1 MYQKNHLNL
10 SQWLIVAGLGLS
22 GLLYSCTDDYV
33 YAKEEPSEDILGS
46 SIYDYLVDDGNFT
59 TFIRLI
65 DDLDYRETLQRTG
78 SKTLFPA
85 RDDAFERFFRDN
97 KFGVHSY
104 EELSISQ
111 KKMLLNQA
119 TVNMAYLAEMLPN
132 IGGTT
137 GPTENVALRRSTQS
151 AYYDSVQ
158 IVHDQELF
166 NNENGFWKRFAEDND
181 GIMLVEESPMLVQFT
196 PQVMNAR
203 SITASDFSLMHNGT
217 PYDNGDI
224 YINGIKVIE
233 RDKICKNGYVHVLAD
248 VLTPLR
254 TMADAIN
261 SNEDSKQFARIL
273 NLFSAPYYDKE
284 ATEEIKRNFTGAD
297 PMYPSITIPRDS
309 VFRRG
314 YFNQLT
320 HTSGPKGEELEG
332 LLYFDPAQ
340 VSYSNS
346 NTLADMG
353 VMFVPTD
360 AAMDAYFNSP
370 EGSFL
375 KTNYAS
381 WNDIPPS
388 LLVLFIQ
395 NHQKK
400 SFLTSL
406 PHDWSTMNDETSFPM
421 NIKPSD
427 VDHVELCS
435 NGVVYYLNRV
445 VAPVH
450 FRTTYAPS
458 LVTDETRIMRW
469 ALTDNW
475 DDLGDGNA
483 LRFYMYLYSMEN
495 MYNLLIP
502 TDEALLNYRDPITWA
517 NNSNVGNREIWEFHF
532 DYEKQVPYADVYSA
546 TADAEKDAL
555 KRTVT
560 DLSTIRSRLKDILDM
575 HIIVGN
581 NNDGVLSGYVD
592 DGSLGDFALTKG
604 GANISIAGTGAA
616 FTANG
621 IGDEELG
628 LSRAH
633 VLEKPDGSPFIF
645 DNDNGRTFFI
655 DHILHDSRFSVYEL
669 LGENPEFQAFRDL
682 CTVPSIGGIDMLFSS
697 SLENPLTRIFEQKTG
712 NIQSAGI
719 VVSMFN
725 NYRYTVFVPTEQA
738 IQEAFAN
745 DPDLYTWDEI
755 AEVTD
760 KVEQRRRVEYLLKFI
775 RYHFVDNSI
784 YINGVSTGATRY
796 NTSARTDYD
805 TFHSVT
811 VSRTPSSLTVTDEN
825 GRTCN
830 IVKSA
835 STNVSAREILYHS
848 SIIDA
853 SSRAVLH
860 KIDHALTFKK

>member
-1 MYQKNHLNL
+1 MYLKKHLNL
-10 SQWLIVAGLGLS
+10 NRWLIVLGLGVS
-22 GLLYSCTDDYV
+22 AAFYGCTDDYV
-33 YAKEEPSEDILGS
+33 YAKEEPSPDILGS
-46 SIYDYLVDDGNFT
+46 SIYDYLVEDGNFT
-59 TFIRLI
+59 TFLRLI
-65 DDLDYRETLQRTG
+65 DDLEYRETLQRTG

-85 RDDAFERFFRDN
+85 RDDAFERFFKNN

-104 EELSISQ
+104 EELSVAQ

-151 AYYDSVQ
+151 AYYDSVT
-158 IVHDQELF
+158 IVRDQELF
-166 NNENGFWKRFAEDND
+166 NNENGFWKRFADDDE
-181 GIMLVEESPMLVQFT
+181 GIMLVEEAPMIVQFT

-203 SITASDFSLMHNGT
+203 SITSSDFSLMHNGT
-217 PYDNGDI
+217 QYENDDI

-233 RDKICKNGYVHVLAD
+233 RDRICKNGYVHVLAD

-261 SNEDSKQFARIL
+261 SDPNSKTFARIL
-273 NLFSAPYYDKE
+273 NLFCAPYYDAA
-284 ATEEIKRNFTGAD
+284 ATEDIKRNYTGAD
-297 PMYPSITIPRDS
+297 PKYPAITIPRDS
-309 VFRRG
+309 VFRKG

-320 HTSGPKGEELEG
+320 HTSGPKNEELEG

-340 VSYSNS
+340 VSYSS
-346 NTLADMG
+346 SSSLADMG

-360 AAMDAYFNSP
+360 AAMNSYFNSP

-375 KTNYAS
+375 KTNYES

-421 NIKPSD
+421 NITASD

-450 FRTTYAPS
+450 FRTTYAPT
-458 LVTDETRIMRW
+458 LVTDNTRIMRW

-495 MYNLLIP
+495 MYNLLVP

-517 NNSNVGNREIWEFHF
+517 NNANKGNREIWEFHF
-532 DYEKQVPYADVYSA
+532 DYEKQVPYADVYTA
-546 TADAEKDAL
+546 TEDGEKDAI

-560 DLSTIRSRLKDILDM
+560 DNSVIRSRLKDILDM

-581 NNDGVLSGYVD
+581 NDNGVLSGYVN
-592 DGSLGDFALTKG
+592 DGSLGDYALTKG
-604 GANISIAGTGAA
+604 GANISISGTGGS

-621 IGDEELG
+621 MGDIELDQP
-628 LSRAH
+628 RAV
-633 VLEKPDGSPFIF
+633 VLKKEDGSPFIF
-645 DNDNGRTFFI
+645 ENDNGRTFFI
-655 DHILHDSRFSVYEL
+655 DHILHDSRFSVYEI
-669 LGENPEFQAFRDL
+669 LGDNPEFQAFRDL
-682 CTVPSIGGIDMLFSS
+682 CTVPSAGGIDQLFSS
-697 SLENPLTRIFEQKTG
+697 TLENPLTRIFEQKTG
-712 NIQSAGI
+712 NIQSTGI

-725 NYRYTVFVPTEQA
+725 NYRYTVFVPTEAA
-738 IQEAFAN
+738 INEAFAN
-745 DPDLYTWDEI
+745 DPDLHTWDEI
-755 AEVTD
+755 ATVTD
-760 KVEQRRRVEYLLKFI
+760 KVEQRKHVEYLLKFI
-775 RYHFVDNSI
+775 RYHFVDNAV
-784 YINGVSTGATRY
+784 YINGVSSGAAKY
-796 NTSARTDYD
+796 NTSARTEYD
-805 TFHSVT
+805 TFHG
-811 VSRTPSSLTVTDEN
+811 LTIERRPDALVVTDET
-825 GRTCN
+825 GHTYT
-830 IVKSA
+830 VTKSA
-835 STNVSAREILYHS
+835 LTNISAREILYHS

-853 SSRAVLH
+853 SSRAVIH
-860 KIDHALTFKK
+860 KVDHALTFKK